1 MGTDPSVIMAGLGAF
16 LVGTVLI
23 IHVWAYGITGWPKYV
38 KAQNNAQTP
47 PAATR

>member
-47 PAATR
+47 PAAIR